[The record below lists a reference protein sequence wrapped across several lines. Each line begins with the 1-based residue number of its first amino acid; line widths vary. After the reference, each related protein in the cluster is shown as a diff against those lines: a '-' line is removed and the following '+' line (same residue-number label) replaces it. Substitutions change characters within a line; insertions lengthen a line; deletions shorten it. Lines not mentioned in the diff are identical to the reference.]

1 MTLLVLAAL
10 GLVAFLYASVGHAG
24 ASGYLAVLA
33 LAGFSGSVIKPI
45 ALILNVA
52 VASVGAWQ
60 FIRAGYLRWRTF
72 WPLVVLSV
80 PAAYLG
86 GSLMLPTPWFNRL
99 VGLVLVVS
107 SIRLL
112 RDPHDAQSLRE
123 PNISVLL
130 LTGGGLGLLAGLTGT
145 GGGVFLT
152 PLLLFRR
159 WCTTKQ
165 AAACSVVFILL
176 NSLAGLA
183 GYVIARGGLLAAAF
197 DPLGPMLA
205 LCAVPVV
212 FAAGALGARFGSH
225 HWPGTLLS
233 RLLAIVLLLAA
244 TKLLALHG

>member
-45 ALILNVA
+45 SLILNVA

-86 GSLMLPTPWFNRL
+86 GSLMLPTLWFNRL

-165 AAACSVVFILL
+165 AAACSVMFILL

-183 GYVIARGGLLAAAF
+183 GYVIARGGLLAGAL
-197 DPLGPMLA
+197 DPLVPMMA
-205 LCAVPVV
+205 LSVPVV

-225 HWPGTLLS
+225 HWPGTLLR

-244 TKLLALHG
+244 TKLLSMHI

>member
-52 VASVGAWQ
+52 VASIGSWQ

-86 GSLMLPTPWFNRL
+86 GSLMLPTLWFNRL

-165 AAACSVVFILL
+165 AAACSVMFILL

-183 GYVIARGGLLAAAF
+183 GYVIARGGLLAGTFA
-197 DPLGPMLA
+197 PLGPMMA
-205 LCAVPVV
+205 LSVPVV

-225 HWPGTLLS
+225 HWPGALIR

>member
-1 MTLLVLAAL
+1 MTPLVLAAL

-72 WPLVVLSV
+72 WPLVVLSM

-86 GSLMLPTPWFNRL
+86 GSLMLPTLWFNRL

-107 SIRLL
+107 SIRLVK
-112 RDPHDAQSLRE
+112 DPHDAQSLRE
-123 PNISVLL
+123 PTISILL

-183 GYVIARGGLLAAAF
+183 GYVIARGGLLAGAF
-197 DPLGPMLA
+197 DPLGPMMA
-205 LCAVPVV
+205 LSVPVV

-225 HWPGTLLS
+225 HWPGAVLR
-233 RLLAIVLLLAA
+233 RLLAIVLLLGA
-244 TKLLALHG
+244 TKLLALYG

>member
-52 VASVGAWQ
+52 VASVGSWQ

-86 GSLMLPTPWFNRL
+86 GSLMLPTLWFNRL

-123 PNISVLL
+123 PNVSVLL

-176 NSLAGLA
+176 NSLAGLS
-183 GYVIARGGLLAAAF
+183 GYVMARGGLLAGAF
-197 DPLGPMLA
+197 DPLGPMMSFS
-205 LCAVPVV
+205 VPVV

-225 HWPGTLLS
+225 HWPGALLR

>member
-1 MTLLVLAAL
+1 LMTLLVLAAL

-86 GSLMLPTPWFNRL
+86 GSLILPTLWFNRL

-165 AAACSVVFILL
+165 AAACSVMFILL

-183 GYVIARGGLLAAAF
+183 GYVIARGGLLAGAL
-197 DPLGPMLA
+197 DPLVPMMA
-205 LCAVPVV
+205 LSVPVV

-225 HWPGTLLS
+225 HWPGTLLR

-244 TKLLALHG
+244 TKLLSMHI

>member
-52 VASVGAWQ
+52 VASVGSWQ

-86 GSLMLPTPWFNRL
+86 GSLMLPILWFNRL

-123 PNISVLL
+123 PNSSFLL

-176 NSLAGLA
+176 NSLAGLS
-183 GYVIARGGLLAAAF
+183 GYVIARGGLLAGAF
-197 DPLGPMLA
+197 DPLEPMMA
-205 LCAVPVV
+205 LSVPVV
-212 FAAGALGARFGSH
+212 FAAGALGARVGSH
-225 HWPGTLLS
+225 HWPGALLR

>member
-52 VASVGAWQ
+52 VASVGSWQ

-86 GSLMLPTPWFNRL
+86 GSLMLPTLWFNRL
-99 VGLVLVVS
+99 VGVVLVVS

-123 PNISVLL
+123 PNNSVLL

-183 GYVIARGGLLAAAF
+183 GYVIARGGLLAGALG
-197 DPLGPMLA
+197 PLGPMMA
-205 LCAVPVV
+205 LTVPVV

-225 HWPGTLLS
+225 HWPGTLLR

>member
-1 MTLLVLAAL
+1 MTFLVLAAL

-45 ALILNVA
+45 VLILNVA
-52 VASVGAWQ
+52 VASVGSWQ

-86 GSLMLPTPWFNRL
+86 GSLMLPTLWFNRL
-99 VGLVLVVS
+99 IGLVLVVS

-183 GYVIARGGLLAAAF
+183 GYVIARGVLLAGAI
-197 DPLGPMLA
+197 DPLGPMMA
-205 LCAVPVV
+205 LSVPVV

-225 HWPGTLLS
+225 HWPGTLLR

-244 TKLLALHG
+244 TKLLALNG

>member
-52 VASVGAWQ
+52 VASVGSWQ

-86 GSLMLPTPWFNRL
+86 GSLMLPTLWFNRL

-112 RDPHDAQSLRE
+112 KDPHDAQSLRQ

-183 GYVIARGGLLAAAF
+183 GYVIARGGLLAGAL
-197 DPLGPMLA
+197 DPLVPMMA
-205 LCAVPVV
+205 LSVPVV

-225 HWPGTLLS
+225 HWPGTLLR

-244 TKLLALHG
+244 TKLLSMHI

>member
-1 MTLLVLAAL
+1 MPLLVLVAL

-33 LAGFSGSVIKPI
+33 LAGFSGTVIKPI

-52 VASVGAWQ
+52 VASVGSWQ
-60 FIRAGYLRWRTF
+60 FIRAGYLRWRRL

-86 GSLMLPTPWFNRL
+86 GSLMLPPLWFNRL

-112 RDPHDAQSLRE
+112 RHPHDAKSLRE
-123 PNISVLL
+123 PNGFVLL

-176 NSLAGLA
+176 NSLAALS
-183 GYVIARGGLLAAAF
+183 GYVMARGGLLAGAL
-197 DPLGPMLA
+197 DPLVPMIA
-205 LCAVPVV
+205 VSVPVV
-212 FAAGALGARFGSH
+212 FAAGGLGARFGSH
-225 HWPGTLLS
+225 HWPGSLLR
-233 RLLAIVLLLAA
+233 RLLAVVLLLAA
-244 TKLLALHG
+244 TKLLALQG

>member
-86 GSLMLPTPWFNRL
+86 GFLMLPTLWFNRL

-183 GYVIARGGLLAAAF
+183 GYVIARGGLSAGALE
-197 DPLGPMLA
+197 PLGPMMPLS
-205 LCAVPVV
+205 VPVV

-225 HWPGTLLS
+225 HWPGTLLR

>member
-1 MTLLVLAAL
+1 MTPLVLAAL

-72 WPLVVLSV
+72 WPLVVLSM

-86 GSLMLPTPWFNRL
+86 GSLMLPTLWFNRL

-183 GYVIARGGLLAAAF
+183 GYVIARGGLLAGAF
-197 DPLGPMLA
+197 DPLGPMMA
-205 LCAVPVV
+205 LSVPVV

-225 HWPGTLLS
+225 HWPGALLR

-244 TKLLALHG
+244 TKLLALYG

>member
-52 VASVGAWQ
+52 VASVGSWQ

-86 GSLMLPTPWFNRL
+86 GSLMLPPLWFNRL

-112 RDPHDAQSLRE
+112 RHPHDAKSLRE
-123 PNISVLL
+123 PNGFVLL

-159 WCTTKQ
+159 WCTSKQ

-183 GYVIARGGLLAAAF
+183 GYVIARGGLLAGAF
-197 DPLGPMLA
+197 DSLGPMMA
-205 LCAVPVV
+205 LSVPVV

-225 HWPGTLLS
+225 HWPGTLLR
-233 RLLAIVLLLAA
+233 RLLAIVLLFAA

>member
-45 ALILNVA
+45 SLILNVA

-86 GSLMLPTPWFNRL
+86 GSLMLPTLWFNRL

-183 GYVIARGGLLAAAF
+183 GYVMARGGLLAGAF
-197 DPLGPMLA
+197 DPLGPMMARL
-205 LCAVPVV
+205 VPVV

-225 HWPGTLLS
+225 HWPGALLR

>member
-86 GSLMLPTPWFNRL
+86 GSLMLPTLWFNRL

-165 AAACSVVFILL
+165 AAACSVMFILL

-183 GYVIARGGLLAAAF
+183 GYVIARGGLLAGAL
-197 DPLGPMLA
+197 DPLVPMMA
-205 LCAVPVV
+205 LSVPVV

-225 HWPGTLLS
+225 HWPGTLLR

-244 TKLLALHG
+244 TKLLSMHI

>member
-45 ALILNVA
+45 SLILNVA

-86 GSLMLPTPWFNRL
+86 GSLILPTLWFNRL

-165 AAACSVVFILL
+165 AAACSVMFILL

-183 GYVIARGGLLAAAF
+183 GYVIARGGLLAGAL
-197 DPLGPMLA
+197 DPLVPMMA
-205 LCAVPVV
+205 LSVPVV

-225 HWPGTLLS
+225 HWPGTLLR

-244 TKLLALHG
+244 TKLLSMHI

>member
-72 WPLVVLSV
+72 WPLVALSV

-86 GSLMLPTPWFNRL
+86 GSLMLPTLWFNRL

-183 GYVIARGGLLAAAF
+183 GYVIARGGLLAGAF
-197 DPLGPMLA
+197 DSLGPMMA
-205 LCAVPVV
+205 LSVPVV
-212 FAAGALGARFGSH
+212 FAAGALGSCFGSH
-225 HWPGTLLS
+225 HWPGVLLR

>member
-1 MTLLVLAAL
+1 MTLLVLGAL

-86 GSLMLPTPWFNRL
+86 GFLMVPTLWFNRL
-99 VGLVLVVS
+99 IGLVLVVS

-183 GYVIARGGLLAAAF
+183 GYVIARGGLLAGAF
-197 DPLGPMLA
+197 DPLGPMMA
-205 LCAVPVV
+205 LSVPVV

-225 HWPGTLLS
+225 HWPGALLR

-244 TKLLALHG
+244 TKLLALYG

>member
-33 LAGFSGSVIKPI
+33 LAGFSGLVIKPI

-52 VASVGAWQ
+52 VASVGSWQ

-86 GSLMLPTPWFNRL
+86 GSLMLPTLWFNRL

-183 GYVIARGGLLAAAF
+183 GYVMARGGLLAGAF
-197 DPLGPMLA
+197 DPLGPMMA
-205 LCAVPVV
+205 FSVPVV

-225 HWPGTLLS
+225 HWPGALLR

>member
-52 VASVGAWQ
+52 VASVGSWQ

-86 GSLMLPTPWFNRL
+86 GSLMLPTLWFNRL

-183 GYVIARGGLLAAAF
+183 GYVMARGGLLAGDF
-197 DPLGPMLA
+197 DPLGPMMA
-205 LCAVPVV
+205 RSVPVV

-225 HWPGTLLS
+225 HWPGALLR

>member
-1 MTLLVLAAL
+1 MTFLVPAAL

-45 ALILNVA
+45 VLILNVA
-52 VASVGAWQ
+52 VASVGSWQ

-86 GSLMLPTPWFNRL
+86 GSLMLPTLWFNRL
-99 VGLVLVVS
+99 IGLVLVVS

-183 GYVIARGGLLAAAF
+183 GYVIARGVLLAGAI
-197 DPLGPMLA
+197 DPLGPMMA
-205 LCAVPVV
+205 LSVPVV

-225 HWPGTLLS
+225 HWPGTLLR

-244 TKLLALHG
+244 TKLLALNG

>member
-1 MTLLVLAAL
+1 VLAAL

-112 RDPHDAQSLRE
+112 RDPHDAQSLRQ
-123 PNISVLL
+123 PNIFVLL

-183 GYVIARGGLLAAAF
+183 GYVIARGGLLAGTFA
-197 DPLGPMLA
+197 PLGPMMA
-205 LCAVPVV
+205 LSVPVV

-225 HWPGTLLS
+225 HWPGTLLR

>member
-183 GYVIARGGLLAAAF
+183 GYVIARGGLLAGAF
-197 DPLGPMLA
+197 DPLGPMMA
-205 LCAVPVV
+205 LSVPVV

-225 HWPGTLLS
+225 HWPGAVLR
-233 RLLAIVLLLAA
+233 RLLAIVLLLGA
-244 TKLLALHG
+244 TKLLALYG

>member
-86 GSLMLPTPWFNRL
+86 GSLILPTLWFNRL

-165 AAACSVVFILL
+165 AAACSVMFILL

-183 GYVIARGGLLAAAF
+183 GYVIARGGLLAGAL
-197 DPLGPMLA
+197 DPLVPMMA
-205 LCAVPVV
+205 LSVPVV

-225 HWPGTLLS
+225 HWPGTLLR

-244 TKLLALHG
+244 TKLLSMHI

>member
-183 GYVIARGGLLAAAF
+183 GYVIARGGLLAGAL
-197 DPLGPMLA
+197 DPLVPMMA
-205 LCAVPVV
+205 LSVPVV

-244 TKLLALHG
+244 TKLLSMHI

>member
-183 GYVIARGGLLAAAF
+183 GYVIARGGLLAGAF
-197 DPLGPMLA
+197 DPLGPMMA
-205 LCAVPVV
+205 RSVPVV

-225 HWPGTLLS
+225 HWPGALLR

-244 TKLLALHG
+244 TKLLALRI

>member
-86 GSLMLPTPWFNRL
+86 GSLMLPTLWFNRL

-165 AAACSVVFILL
+165 AAACSVMFILL

-183 GYVIARGGLLAAAF
+183 GYVIARGGLLAGTFA
-197 DPLGPMLA
+197 PLGPMMA
-205 LCAVPVV
+205 LSVPVV

-225 HWPGTLLS
+225 HWPGTLLR

-244 TKLLALHG
+244 TKLLSMHI

>member
-86 GSLMLPTPWFNRL
+86 GSLMLPTLWFNRL

-145 GGGVFLT
+145 GGGAFLT

-165 AAACSVVFILL
+165 AAACSVMFILL

-183 GYVIARGGLLAAAF
+183 GYVIARGGLLAGAL
-197 DPLGPMLA
+197 DPLVPMMA
-205 LCAVPVV
+205 LSVPVV

-225 HWPGTLLS
+225 HWPGTLLR

-244 TKLLALHG
+244 TKLLSMHI

>member
-52 VASVGAWQ
+52 VASVGSWQ

-86 GSLMLPTPWFNRL
+86 GSLMLPTLWFNRL

-176 NSLAGLA
+176 NSLAGLS
-183 GYVIARGGLLAAAF
+183 GYVMARGGLLAGAF
-197 DPLGPMLA
+197 DPLGPMMA
-205 LCAVPVV
+205 RSVPGV

-225 HWPGTLLS
+225 HWPGALLR

>member
-1 MTLLVLAAL
+1 MTPLVLAAL

-107 SIRLL
+107 SIRLVK
-112 RDPHDAQSLRE
+112 DPHDAQSLRE
-123 PNISVLL
+123 PTISILL

-183 GYVIARGGLLAAAF
+183 GYVIARGGLLAGAF
-197 DPLGPMLA
+197 DPLGPMMA
-205 LCAVPVV
+205 LSVPVV

-225 HWPGTLLS
+225 HWPGAVLR
-233 RLLAIVLLLAA
+233 RLLAIVLLLGA
-244 TKLLALHG
+244 TKLLALYG

>member
-52 VASVGAWQ
+52 VASVGTWQ

-86 GSLMLPTPWFNRL
+86 GSLMLPTLWFNRL
-99 VGLVLVVS
+99 VGLVLVIS

-165 AAACSVVFILL
+165 AAACSVMFILL

-183 GYVIARGGLLAAAF
+183 GYVIARGGLLAGAL
-197 DPLGPMLA
+197 DPLVPMMA
-205 LCAVPVV
+205 LSVPVV

-225 HWPGTLLS
+225 HWPGTLLR

-244 TKLLALHG
+244 TKLLSMHI

>member
-1 MTLLVLAAL
+1 MTFLVLAAL

-52 VASVGAWQ
+52 VASVGSWQ
-60 FIRAGYLRWRTF
+60 FIWAGYLRWRTF

-112 RDPHDAQSLRE
+112 KDPHDAQSLRE

-183 GYVIARGGLLAAAF
+183 GYGMARGGLLAGAF
-197 DPLGPMLA
+197 DPLGPMMA
-205 LCAVPVV
+205 LSVPVV

-225 HWPGTLLS
+225 HWPGALLR
-233 RLLAIVLLLAA
+233 RLLAIVLLFAA

>member
-45 ALILNVA
+45 SLILNVA

-86 GSLMLPTPWFNRL
+86 GSLMLPTLWFNRL

-165 AAACSVVFILL
+165 AAACSVMFILL

-183 GYVIARGGLLAAAF
+183 GYVIARGGLLAGAL
-197 DPLGPMLA
+197 DPLVPMMA
-205 LCAVPVV
+205 LSVPVV

-225 HWPGTLLS
+225 HWPGTMLR

-244 TKLLALHG
+244 TKLLSMHI

>member
-1 MTLLVLAAL
+1 MTPLVLAAL

-24 ASGYLAVLA
+24 VSGYLAVLA

-52 VASVGAWQ
+52 VASVGSWQ

-86 GSLMLPTPWFNRL
+86 GSLILPTLWFNRL

-123 PNISVLL
+123 PNISILL
-130 LTGGGLGLLAGLTGT
+130 LTGGGLGLLAGLAGT

-183 GYVIARGGLLAAAF
+183 GYVIARGGLLAGAF
-197 DPLGPMLA
+197 DSLGPMMA
-205 LCAVPVV
+205 LSVPVV

-225 HWPGTLLS
+225 HWPGALLR

>member
-1 MTLLVLAAL
+1 
-10 GLVAFLYASVGHAG
+10 
-24 ASGYLAVLA
+24 
-33 LAGFSGSVIKPI
+33 
-45 ALILNVA
+45 
-52 VASVGAWQ
+52 
-60 FIRAGYLRWRTF
+60 
-72 WPLVVLSV
+72 
-80 PAAYLG
+80 
-86 GSLMLPTPWFNRL
+86 
-99 VGLVLVVS
+99 GLVLVVS

-112 RDPHDAQSLRE
+112 KDPHDAQSLRQ

-183 GYVIARGGLLAAAF
+183 GYVIARGGLLAGALG
-197 DPLGPMLA
+197 PLGPMMA
-205 LCAVPVV
+205 LSVPVV

-225 HWPGTLLS
+225 HWPGTLLR

>member
-24 ASGYLAVLA
+24 ASGYLTVLV

-52 VASVGAWQ
+52 VASIGSWQ

-86 GSLMLPTPWFNRL
+86 GSLMLPTLWFNRL
-99 VGLVLVVS
+99 IGLVLVVS

-112 RDPHDAQSLRE
+112 RDPHGAQSLRE

-183 GYVIARGGLLAAAF
+183 GYGMAGGGLTAGAF
-197 DPLGPMLA
+197 DTLGPMMA
-205 LCAVPVV
+205 LSVPVV

-225 HWPGTLLS
+225 HWTGTLLR

>member
-1 MTLLVLAAL
+1 MPLLVLVAL

-33 LAGFSGSVIKPI
+33 LAGFSGTVIKPI

-52 VASVGAWQ
+52 VASVGSWQ

-86 GSLMLPTPWFNRL
+86 GSLMLPPLWFNRL

-112 RDPHDAQSLRE
+112 RHPHDAKSLRE
-123 PNISVLL
+123 PNGFVLL

-176 NSLAGLA
+176 NSLAALS
-183 GYVIARGGLLAAAF
+183 GYVMARGGLLAGAL
-197 DPLGPMLA
+197 DPLVPMIA
-205 LCAVPVV
+205 VSVPVV
-212 FAAGALGARFGSH
+212 FAAGGLGARFGSH
-225 HWPGTLLS
+225 HWPGSLLR
-233 RLLAIVLLLAA
+233 RLLAVVLLLAA
-244 TKLLALHG
+244 MKLLALQG

>member
-1 MTLLVLAAL
+1 MTFLVLAAL

-45 ALILNVA
+45 VLILNVA
-52 VASVGAWQ
+52 VASVGSWQ

-86 GSLMLPTPWFNRL
+86 GSLMLPTLWFNRL
-99 VGLVLVVS
+99 IGLVLVVS

-152 PLLLFRR
+152 LLLLFRR

-183 GYVIARGGLLAAAF
+183 GYVIARGVLLAGAI
-197 DPLGPMLA
+197 DPLGPMMA
-205 LCAVPVV
+205 LSVPVV

-225 HWPGTLLS
+225 HWPGTLLR

-244 TKLLALHG
+244 TKLLALNG